1 MDASVLQAA
10 QRVVNWHLQHTVLP
24 SPPPYPA
31 DRAEDDEPGGS
42 TDAGQAD
49 ADNGSPAFPRGSHA

>member
-24 SPPPYPA
+24 SPPAQPS
-31 DRAEDDEPGGS
+31 DRAGDDEDTS
-42 TDAGQAD
+42 SATDAQSES
-49 ADNGSPAFPRGSHA
+49 DNGAPSTSTRA